1 MLLMRNL
8 KFHQYYKEQ
17 LQLKFA
23 DTEPNYEM
31 LITKADDSLYIT
43 KELKQWFS
51 HAGVAKILSIEEVGR
66 KPRNTMVTCPI
77 SQSYTDIRNTITY
90 RFHSKGW

>member
-23 DTEPNYEM
+23 DNEPNYEM
-31 LITKADDSLYIT
+31 LIAKADDSLDIT
-43 KELKQWFS
+43 KSLKQWFS
-51 HAGVAKILSIEEVGR
+51 TAGVTKILTIEEVSR
-66 KPRNTMVTCPI
+66 KPRNTMV
-77 SQSYTDIRNTITY
+77 S
-90 RFHSKGW
+90 

>member
-23 DTEPNYEM
+23 DNEPNYEM
-31 LITKADDSLYIT
+31 LIAKADDSLDIT
-43 KELKQWFS
+43 KSLKKWFS
-51 HAGVAKILSIEEVGR
+51 IAGVTKLLTIEEVAR
-66 KPRNTMVTCPI
+66 KPRNTMV
-77 SQSYTDIRNTITY
+77 S
-90 RFHSKGW
+90 